1 MDSLGPI
8 ITAILTGAS
17 PAVMAIMLL
26 LVIGMGFLAWKVYI
40 GAQSERREL
49 VESFQRQIEGERREL
64 IDVIEKYQQGQ
75 LSVVQAM
82 NEIKILIATIGAKL

>member
-1 MDSLGPI
+1 MESLGPL

-26 LVIGMGFLAWKVYI
+26 LVAGIGFLAFKVYTS
-40 GAQSERREL
+40 AQTERREL
-49 VESFQRQIEGERREL
+49 VESFQRQVESERREL

-82 NEIKILIATIGAKL
+82 NELKILIATIGAKL